1 MSDEIINKVAQA
13 EIEQI
18 DLLSFLPKNDFV
30 SIDLKDQLWN
40 ELVLKEKEFRDWI
53 KQNDWSAYSD
63 KQVCVFCSNDAIIP
77 AWAFMLATAEL
88 QLAKKVFCGTI
99 ADAKEEAFF
108 DNLKSWNVD
117 SLKDKRV
124 MVKGCSDIPNPNKAY
139 VVLTQKL
146 TPVVKSLMFGE
157 PCSAV
162 PVFKKRS

>member
-1 MSDEIINKVAQA
+1 MADEIVNKVAQV

-18 DLLSFLPKNDFV
+18 DLLSFLSKNDFV

-40 ELVLKEKEFRDWI
+40 EFVLKEKEFRAWI
-53 KQNDWSAYSD
+53 KQNNWSIYSD

-77 AWAFMLATAEL
+77 AWAFMLVTAEL
-88 QLAKKVFCGTI
+88 QNSKAVFCGDV
-99 ADAKEEAFF
+99 AAAKEESFF
-108 DNLKSWNVD
+108 DNLKNWNVD

-162 PVFKKRS
+162 PVFKRK